1 MKGSFAIS
9 AQNAHTDG
17 VKSLRWGIA
26 GIALILTAA
35 HSGASD
41 TALPSGPSSQPAGA
55 VDPTDLYQIAK
66 DVFDTNAPPEV
77 AAQYEF
83 PDKAQFEEF
92 AARLQAAIDGDSLA
106 DLAAY
111 EPQARAVLAVLRL
124 APDYS
129 NYADWLEARLQEIEA
144 AGQIE
149 EKTPPASAQT
159 SPPVPPPALLSPPIP
174 STPNSPFPSGPS
186 PQGPASAEPIPPSGA
201 RAAPAPAPS
210 PRSPSL
216 PAPPSQLSSARH
228 PELNIPYLDL
238 WLRRVRN
245 RPRPENA
252 ASLMPRLRAAF
263 TAEGVSPDLAWLAE
277 AESSLDPQASNPS
290 GARGL
295 FQLKAATAREMGLR
309 TILPDQRTDPDK
321 SAHAAARYLRTLERH
336 FGSWPLAIAAFNAG
350 EGRVARELAARR
362 ATDYAGIASALPAGT
377 RMYVPEVCALIEQ
390 RTGTA
395 PQDIPLPRG

>member
-1 MKGSFAIS
+1 
-9 AQNAHTDG
+9 
-17 VKSLRWGIA
+17 VKAFHWGIA
-26 GIALILTAA
+26 GFSWLLIAADSKAA
-35 HSGASD
+35 ANDPPPPSDDSPPAASSS
-41 TALPSGPSSQPAGA
+41 TSPPAPAAAPSSQPPGA
-55 VDPTDLYQIAK
+55 ADPTDLYQIAK
-66 DVFDTNAPPEV
+66 DAFEAGAPPE
-77 AAQYEF
+77 ATAQYEF
-83 PDKAQFEEF
+83 PDVAQFNEF
-92 AARLQAAIDGDSLA
+92 AARLQAAIDGDSLP

-124 APDYS
+124 APDYA

-144 AGQIE
+144 AGQIG
-149 EKTPPASAQT
+149 EKTPPASAQP
-159 SPPVPPPALLSPPIP
+159 SAPPPPSLLSPP
-174 STPNSPFPSGPS
+174 
-186 PQGPASAEPIPPSGA
+186 
-201 RAAPAPAPS
+201 AP
-210 PRSPSL
+210 
-216 PAPPSQLSSARH
+216 LSSGRNA
-228 PELNIPYLDL
+228 ELKIPYLDL
-238 WLRRVRN
+238 WLRRVRH

-263 TAEGVSPDLAWLAE
+263 RAEGVSPDLAWLAE
-277 AESSLDPQASNPS
+277 AESSLDPRASNPS

-309 TILPDQRTDPDK
+309 TLLPDQRTDPDK

-377 RMYVPEVCALIEQ
+377 RMYVPEVCALIEA